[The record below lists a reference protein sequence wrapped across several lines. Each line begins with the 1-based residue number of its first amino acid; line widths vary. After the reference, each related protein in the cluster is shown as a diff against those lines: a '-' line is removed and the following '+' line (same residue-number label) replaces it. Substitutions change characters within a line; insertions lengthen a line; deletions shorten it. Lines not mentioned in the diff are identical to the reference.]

1 MLCSSSSYVAS
12 TLRTTVINSSFQQHR
27 RTFTG
32 RSRPSCGAHGARA
45 DSIEVQLDKK
55 KTRKRASF
63 QVKGIS
69 SESPSK
75 TVQDDGMGLRFHA
88 LFLSFSASNFSDDEC
103 CSRCPPTSSAA
114 PTTWKSAVSGQNW
127 PPKSPQ
133 ACRASKTM

>member
-27 RTFTG
+27 APSRGAHTQVAGLTG
-32 RSRPSCGAHGARA
+32 RGRRASRYNS
-45 DSIEVQLDKK
+45 
-55 KTRKRASF
+55 TRKRHEKELLSGL
-63 QVKGIS
+63 KGIS

-88 LFLSFSASNFSDDEC
+88 LFLSFSASNFPDDEC
-103 CSRCPPTSSAA
+103 CSRCPPTSSAT